1 MTYNERFALATHFYV
16 SLRRHLNRVIDAVWM
31 AENAEYAAEVLRLAR
46 GHGHPELQT
55 LADRY
60 EALGGSA
67 PIKVAV
73 PPPRPPA
80 EDVERLV
87 ARHYTGA
94 LR

>member
-46 GHGHPELQT
+46 GHGHAELEV

-60 EALGGSA
+60 EALSGGA
-67 PIKVAV
+67 PIKASAP
-73 PPPRPPA
+73 PPPRPV